1 MKVSVKEAGPCRRIM
16 HVTAGADEVRT
27 DYDRALQSVARV
39 ARVPGFRP
47 GKAPEKLVERRYAKP
62 ISDEARDHLV
72 SRLYREALTSEGITP
87 VAIVNVGAV
96 EFSKNEGISFDVTL
110 DVAPEFKLPKYKK
123 MSLESQPVTVTD
135 DDVDQSFKRVIA
147 QFAQYQETE
156 DGYAAQ
162 DGDVAMVSYTG
173 ECEGKPFSDFG
184 PACAGLG
191 SATDRWIMLAEPEL
205 IPGFRLGLAGAVKD
219 ERRDVTAHFPDDY
232 HIRDVAGKDAVFHV
246 EVKTIRRRTLPAV
259 DAEFLK
265 RFNVDSESA
274 LRGRIRDEIR
284 QSKERAE
291 KDRLKDEAAKWLL
304 DKTSVDL
311 PESIVEQETG
321 LMVRSIIRRS
331 VGQGVSREQLQEQ
344 RDDILHAARASSM
357 DRVKLSYILS
367 RIAEEEH
374 VTVSPAEVDE
384 RIAATAPSQGMTPE
398 KFRAELEKN
407 HRIEALES
415 DIRADKTMD
424 FILEHART
432 KN

>member
-1 MKVSVKEAGPCRRIM
+1 M
-16 HVTAGADEVRT
+16 
-27 DYDRALQSVARV
+27 
-39 ARVPGFRP
+39 
-47 GKAPEKLVERRYAKP
+47 
-62 ISDEARDHLV
+62 
-72 SRLYREALTSEGITP
+72 
-87 VAIVNVGAV
+87 
-96 EFSKNEGISFDVTL
+96 
-110 DVAPEFKLPKYKK
+110 
-123 MSLESQPVTVTD
+123 
-135 DDVDQSFKRVIA
+135 
-147 QFAQYQETE
+147 
-156 DGYAAQ
+156 
-162 DGDVAMVSYTG
+162 
-173 ECEGKPFSDFG
+173 
-184 PACAGLG
+184 
-191 SATDRWIMLAEPEL
+191 
-205 IPGFRLGLAGAVKD
+205 
-219 ERRDVTAHFPDDY
+219 
-232 HIRDVAGKDAVFHV
+232 
-246 EVKTIRRRTLPAV
+246 

-274 LRGRIRDEIR
+274 LRERIRDEIR

-407 HRIEALES
+407 HRVEALES

-424 FILEHART
+424 FILENART